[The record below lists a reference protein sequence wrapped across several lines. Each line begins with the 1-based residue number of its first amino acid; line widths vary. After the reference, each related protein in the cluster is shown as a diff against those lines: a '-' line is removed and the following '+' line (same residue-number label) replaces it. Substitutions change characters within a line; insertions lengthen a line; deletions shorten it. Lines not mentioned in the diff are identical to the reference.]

1 MLSSIHNAVRNPD
14 LLNTG
19 YFSEVSGGFLG
30 RFIVVGTK
38 LSSSRA
44 WKMEDWEKDVFL
56 NCCFKVS
63 DLNLLLYIF
72 SNQV

>member
-44 WKMEDWEKDVFL
+44 WKMED
-56 NCCFKVS
+56 
-63 DLNLLLYIF
+63 
-72 SNQV
+72 